1 MSVQFRL
8 SPTAIALVLQALLLG
23 TPASLAAQADRW
35 DRQVEAALQ
44 RAGPMLAEQGFVRD
58 GASALGL
65 LSTDE
70 SEQHTLPLAPGR
82 QYAII
87 GVCDEDCGNLDLV
100 LARSARQEVASDR
113 GEGNVP
119 LVKVTTTL
127 AGSYSLKV
135 LMTSC
140 RKGPCRYGIAV
151 YSRAASA
158 GPR

>member
-1 MSVQFRL
+1 
-8 SPTAIALVLQALLLG
+8 
-23 TPASLAAQADRW
+23 
-35 DRQVEAALQ
+35 VEAALL
-44 RAGPMLAEQGFVRD
+44 RAGPMLADQGFTRHGPSV
-58 GASALGL
+58 LGL
-65 LSTDE
+65 LSADE
-70 SEQHTLPLAPGR
+70 SEQLTLPLAAGR
-82 QYAII
+82 QYAIV

-127 AGSYSLKV
+127 GGSYSLKV

-151 YSRAASA
+151 YSRAAPLA
-158 GPR
+158 R